1 MAKTGRRV
9 KLTDEIIERFITA
22 IKLGCPKKDACG
34 AAGIGESTLYKWMAW
49 ADTDRDDAQRYT
61 EFRERIKMA
70 EGVATQ
76 TWLAVI
82 ERAAHDGSWQAAAWK
97 LERRRGM
104 FIPKMRTEIT
114 GRDGE
119 SIRIESEA
127 RSAREIID
135 AAISRQDELG
145 ETGSGVGGSDPTT
158 TH

>member
-1 MAKTGRRV
+1 MTKTGRRV
-9 KLTDEIIERFITA
+9 KLTEEIIERFITA

-49 ADTDRDDAQRYT
+49 ADSDRSDARRYA

-70 EGVATQ
+70 EGEATQ
-76 TWLAVI
+76 TWLAII
-82 ERAAHDGSWQAAAWK
+82 ERAARDGSWQAAAWK

-104 FIPKMRTEIT
+104 FIPKTRTEIT

-119 SIRIESEA
+119 SIKVESEA

-135 AAISRQDELG
+135 AAISRHDG
-145 ETGSGVGGSDPTT
+145 HGDKGSGVGGSDPET